1 MRPPASVATFSER
14 PFLIDTSWTNLVTS
28 AAMLDSSFSLA
39 ITVSTETN
47 AHHTSTPRRPQPYV
61 PNFTFLVRLKLPE
74 RDEVLHESYSTLPSV
89 RLGQHHAR
97 GQTQQPTI
105 ARLDVGVL
113 GRVRRDRRRH
123 TKHLHVAL
131 TGEG

>member
-97 GQTQQPTI
+97 GQTSNLPS
-105 ARLDVGVL
+105 LDLMSVSLGGSVEIGGV
-113 GRVRRDRRRH
+113 
-123 TKHLHVAL
+123 TPSIFMSP
-131 TGEG
+131 